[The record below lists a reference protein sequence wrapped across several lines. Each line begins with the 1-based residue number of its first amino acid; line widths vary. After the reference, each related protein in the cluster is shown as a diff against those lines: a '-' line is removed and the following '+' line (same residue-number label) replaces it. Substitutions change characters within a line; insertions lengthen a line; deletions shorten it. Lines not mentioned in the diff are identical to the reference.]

1 MTKIRKITASSMV
14 FAACLLL
21 PGPPAR
27 ALCAA
32 PDPDQLTFR
41 EMIEQGTTGDDTFDR
56 MIIGRVLRIRDRGAV
71 GGKATAFVRVAAD
84 PTGDVPDVAK
94 VRFRRYP
101 PRVWAEHSLE
111 FRVGERWVIIAYR
124 ADGGRFHHDG
134 DCGQT
139 ERVSVQRYRD
149 LVAYARAHD

>member
-1 MTKIRKITASSMV
+1 MIRRITASSLV
-14 FAACLLL
+14 AASLLL
-21 PGPPAR
+21 PGTPAR
-27 ALCAA
+27 AVCVA
-32 PDPDQLTFR
+32 PDPGQLTFQ
-41 EMIEQGTTGDDTFDR
+41 ETMQQGTTGDDTFDR

-84 PTGDVPDVAK
+84 PAGEVPDIARI
-94 VRFRRYP
+94 RFRRYP
-101 PRVWAEHSLE
+101 PGLWVEHSLE
-111 FRVGERWVIIAYR
+111 FRAGERWVIIAYR

-149 LVAYARAHD
+149 LVAHARAHD